1 MMDLKGASANR
12 VVLILVIM
20 TLHSFGEGSG
30 VGVSFAGPRGLSQGL
45 LVTIAIAVHNVP
57 EGLAMT
63 LVMVAR
69 GVRPRNAMLWSV
81 FTSLPQPLVAVP
93 AFLGANT
100 FTQFLPLCM
109 GFAAGCMIWI
119 VFGEVL
125 PECIKEGANSSHIAS
140 AATLSVAFMEA
151 LGAFLEG
158 ADAPESWHRLVP
170 IAWALLFFLG
180 PLVGGRGAAR
190 FGAVAA
196 GAAAG
201 NWADGGVASAVSVLC
216 GLCAALLL
224 CQYGRGLGGGC
235 VGNAQQKLQGGFG
248 DVQYSHGLQQ
258 WVGDGDEKEVLRASG
273 GLLVLK
279 RLACCV
285 ARAAAEAEARRQ
297 RGLLNAHEVVRRE
310 QDKASR
316 AAAMAGGG
324 ASGGGGIGRPGVGG
338 AGAGRGMPMGGGRP
352 SPAVPGGSAS
362 SLSSA
367 GGVSYPPAARAA
379 AVSNWK
385 GGSCSA
391 VPGDASVEAYGG
403 GMGGF
408 TGGVGGGTGS
418 YGASVGG
425 GKVAGGP
432 GKSSGGGWGG
442 GKSVGGW

>member
-1 MMDLKGASANR
+1 MAAATGLGSLPFFFMEMEEEWAGVCNGVACGVMMAASFDLVSEGRLHDSGSGGACVVVGIILGGLFIVVSQRILEQFGDVKMMDLKGASANR

-125 PECIKEGANSSHIAS
+125 PECIKEGANSSHVAS

-158 ADAPESWHRLVP
+158 ADSPASWHRLVP

-180 PLVGGRGAAR
+180 PLFGSILPLLLSHSLPAPSRPLCSLAWRGVAFR
-190 FGAVAA
+190 PGAVAA

-201 NWADGGVASAVSVLC
+201 DGADGVTPPAVGVLC
-216 GLCAALLL
+216 RLCAALFL
-224 CQYGRGLGGGC
+224 CFHGGSLAPGSVLG
-235 VGNAQQKLQGGFG
+235 AQQKVHGGFS
-248 DVQYSHGLQQ
+248 DVQCSQGMQQ
-258 WVGDGDEKEVLRASG
+258 RAGEAEEMEVLRAWKPSLQLSYGIRASVLVCIAVSG
-273 GLLVLK
+273 HAFAEGLLLGQK
-279 RLACCV
+279 
-285 ARAAAEAEARRQ
+285 AA
-297 RGLLNAHEVVRRE
+297 
-310 QDKASR
+310 
-316 AAAMAGGG
+316 
-324 ASGGGGIGRPGVGG
+324 P
-338 AGAGRGMPMGGGRP
+338 GGGRGDR
-352 SPAVPGGSAS
+352 GG
-362 SLSSA
+362 
-367 GGVSYPPAARAA
+367 R
-379 AVSNWK
+379 
-385 GGSCSA
+385 
-391 VPGDASVEAYGG
+391 GG
-403 GMGGF
+403 GE
-408 TGGVGGGTGS
+408 
-418 YGASVGG
+418 
-425 GKVAGGP
+425 
-432 GKSSGGGWGG
+432 
-442 GKSVGGW
+442 